1 MDYYSAKEIMQKTGY
16 KESKAYSLIANL
28 NKQLKIE
35 YPNIL
40 RFNAKIPVWYWEEK
54 TGKPKEANNE
64 TAN

>member
-1 MDYYSAKEIMQKTGY
+1 MQKTGY
-16 KESKAYSLIANL
+16 KASKVYQILANL

-54 TGKPKEANNE
+54 TGKPKEVNNE
-64 TAN
+64 TTN